1 MIVLSDNMTELCG
14 FSGILISYLF
24 ILIKI
29 MVIYEVFAQILRI
42 GILIVHNQDVDS
54 FLSIETT
61 PRSKAL
67 LYCSDNRNYIQL
79 HNGSLQ

>member
-1 MIVLSDNMTELCG
+1 MI
-14 FSGILISYLF
+14 F
-24 ILIKI
+24 
-29 MVIYEVFAQILRI
+29 EVFAQISVI
-42 GILIVHNQDVDS
+42 GILIAPTQDVDS

-79 HNGSLQ
+79 HNGRLQ

>member
-1 MIVLSDNMTELCG
+1 
-14 FSGILISYLF
+14 
-24 ILIKI
+24 

-61 PRSKAL
+61 PRCKAL

>member
-1 MIVLSDNMTELCG
+1 
-14 FSGILISYLF
+14 
-24 ILIKI
+24 
-29 MVIYEVFAQILRI
+29 MVISEAFAQISRV

-61 PRSKAL
+61 LRNKAL

-79 HNGSLQ
+79 HNGTLQ